1 MLMAALVPHPL
12 VEAVPA
18 ITLGIR
24 VLWRLRAHTGR
35 RVTDACGRASRNYGR
50 GSSDVGRCPVR
61 SLAPPYRGCAG
72 EAGRL
77 AAKAARSGGT
87 QHPFLRLSGVSRQ
100 PFCHTA
106 RVIRRCKLGFR
117 QYSFHPTRLA
127 LIPDAYMASA
137 CPDLFCTCYFPPL
150 LSELQPLLAK
160 VSAVGMIYRQQD
172 HLLIVELLSSAVTAH
187 H

>member
-1 MLMAALVPHPL
+1 MLMTALVLHPL

-18 ITLGIR
+18 ITPGLR

-35 RVTDACGRASRNYGR
+35 RLTDACGRASRNYGR
-50 GSSDVGRCPVR
+50 WSADVVRCPVR
-61 SLAPPYRGCAG
+61 SLAPPYRGGAR

-77 AAKAARSGGT
+77 AARAARAGGT
-87 QHPFLRLSGVSRQ
+87 KHPFLPLSGVSRQ
-100 PFCHTA
+100 PCCDTA
-106 RVIRRCKLGFR
+106 SVISRCKLGFR
-117 QYSFHPTRLA
+117 QYRFHPTRLA

-137 CPDLFCTCYFPPL
+137 RPDLFCTCYFPPL
-150 LSELQPLLAK
+150 LSEFQPLLAK

-187 H
+187 C